1 MITNTELEYKG
12 DLYPSKITEF
22 KKETDSVY
30 FYTDNSVILKIT
42 VLRDSMLRFRYTTKG
57 YFSKDFSYAID
68 KTQSHGYNFLE
79 VTEEK
84 KHYAIKTS
92 KVICTIQKEDLR
104 IAITDLSG
112 NVILEDEKGFHWEE
126 SYHFGGNI
134 VKMSKASRDGES
146 FYGLGDK
153 ASHANLKGKRVEN

>member
-12 DLYPSKITEF
+12 DLYPSNIVEF
-22 KKETDSVY
+22 KKDVDSVY

-42 VLRDSMLRFRYTTKG
+42 VLRDSLIRFRYTTKG

-84 KHYAIKTS
+84 TCYKIKTS
-92 KVICTIQKEDLR
+92 KVVCSIDKIDLR
-104 IAITDLSG
+104 VAIHDIEGTC
-112 NVILEDEKGFHWEE
+112 ILEDELCFYWEE
-126 SYHFGGNI
+126 IYHYGRNI
-134 VKMSKASRDGES
+134 IKMSKDYQS
-146 FYGLGDK
+146 FNR
-153 ASHANLKGKRVEN
+153 HCIT